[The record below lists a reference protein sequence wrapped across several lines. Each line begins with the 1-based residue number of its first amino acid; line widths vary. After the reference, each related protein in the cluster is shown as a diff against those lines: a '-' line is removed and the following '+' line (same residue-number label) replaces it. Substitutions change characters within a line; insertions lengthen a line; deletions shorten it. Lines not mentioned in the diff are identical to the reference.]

1 MKQDNYRS
9 NVAQVSNG
17 VTSTGFTIEA
27 NASVYSM
34 LTAKVYNNPVLAVIR
49 EWSTNSCDVCI
60 EHNLP
65 VKYDVHLPT
74 LAEPTFYVRDYGTGL
89 DPEVIN
95 TFFSTLG
102 ASSKRDSNKTNGCLG
117 IGRMAGLA
125 VGDAFTVDSYVDGML
140 YSYVVSMQDGIPVTM
155 HLGAVPS
162 SEPNGLKL
170 GVTVLPEDMHKY
182 KEEAEY
188 LYKYFDHKPNLNLDL
203 DIKLD
208 REEQLAEDW
217 FIKKHKNDPHS
228 YGSNANTRN
237 FVVMAQVPYEIPH
250 NGAVD
255 DQGFSSLVVK
265 VPPGSVT
272 FNPGRETLSLDKKTV
287 AYLNSMFQR
296 IAGDFIAAANNK
308 LVLCDDDV
316 SVYRETSA
324 LRAAAPWK
332 LREKIDPTP
341 YVSQYAE
348 NMFSARNYWSGGT
361 DAEYFSATAKF
372 HAATNNKLHLT
383 TKSSYYKTPKVFD
396 QHNTSDAL
404 SFLTGNHVVVDVKTN
419 FRQVLND
426 HYASKRLFIWQRPK
440 GGDLDDAVTEA
451 EAYLQALGIEYVLA
465 STLIETAEL
474 KPKEVRKG
482 LYAST
487 VRNDG
492 SILKSTKIEGE
503 DVTDTDYLLL
513 PLSGTSP
520 DLGEDDFYVLMR
532 AYNALRMVTDMPE
545 IKGVPK
551 KYLKLAQSEDNW
563 HDFAT
568 YIKEQAEA
576 ATFKQGNIADPVNFT
591 NSIIDTSSV
600 RRYPKAI
607 QEYFLNEMGYRRFRA
622 SDNFVHCDNTVME
635 LKGMG
640 ATFERYQPIHDV
652 DEEELQA
659 MFPKTLPL
667 LTRNFYGS
675 QIDSKEVAH
684 FAKMEE
690 FYAIHS
696 NDKRDLDTQHI

>member
-1 MKQDNYRS
+1 MRQQDYRNAVDS
-9 NVAQVSNG
+9 VSSG
-17 VTSTGFTIEA
+17 IQTTGFTLDV
-27 NASVYSM
+27 NQSMFQM
-34 LTAKVYNNPVLAVIR
+34 LTANVYNNPVLAVVR
-49 EWSTNSCDVCI
+49 EWSTNACDACI
-60 EHNLP
+60 DAGTE
-65 VKYDVHLPT
+65 VKFDVHIPT
-74 LAEPTFYVRDYGTGL
+74 LSEPTFYVRDYGTGL
-89 DPEVIN
+89 TPEKI
-95 TFFSTLG
+95 TGLFSTLG
-102 ASSKRDSNKTNGCLG
+102 ASTKRDSDEFNGTLG

-155 HLGAVPS
+155 HLGAIPT

-188 LYKYFDHKPNLNLDL
+188 LYKYFDHKPNLNLDI
-203 DIKLD
+203 DIEMN
-208 REEQLAEDW
+208 REEQLAPDW
-217 FIKKHKNDPHS
+217 FVKKHANQD
-228 YGSNANTRN
+228 YNTNTRN

-287 AYLNSMFQR
+287 AYLNSMFKR
-296 IAGDFIAAANNK
+296 IADDFVDAANNK

-316 SVYRETSA
+316 SLYTEMYA
-324 LRAAAPWK
+324 LRAAAPYR
-332 LREKIDPTP
+332 LRDRIDVEA
-341 YVSQYAE
+341 YVSQHAK
-348 NMFSARNYWSGGT
+348 NMFSARNYWNSGKES
-361 DAEYFSATAKF
+361 EYFSATQDF
-372 HAATNNKLHLT
+372 HNATNDKVHIT
-383 TKSSYYKTPKVFD
+383 VKSSYCKTAKKFD
-396 QHNTSDAL
+396 KYNTAQAL
-404 SFLTGNHVVVDVKTN
+404 TFLQGNHVVIDVKTN
-419 FRQVLND
+419 FRQALND
-426 HYASKRLFIWQRPK
+426 HYASKNLFIWQRPK
-440 GGDLDDAVTEA
+440 GGDLDDAVA
-451 EAYLQALGIEYVLA
+451 ESQAYLQALGIEYVLA
-465 STLIETAEL
+465 STLIEAVEL

-520 DLGEDDFYVLMR
+520 DLGEDDDFYVLMR
-532 AYNALRMVTDMPE
+532 AYNALCKVADMPV

-568 YIKEQAEA
+568 YIKEQTKA
-576 ATFKQGNIADPVNFT
+576 ATFKQSSLTGVIHFT
-591 NSIIDTSSV
+591 SSIIDAASV
-600 RRYPKAI
+600 RSYPKAI
-607 QEYFLNEMGYRRFRA
+607 QEYFLNDAGYRQFRA
-622 SDNFVHCDNTVME
+622 ADNFVECDNTVME

-652 DEEELQA
+652 DEEELKA

-667 LTRNFYGS
+667 LTRHFYGG
-675 QIDSKEVAH
+675 QLDSKEIAH